1 MMYFVCYDI
10 ADPKRLRNVAKT
22 LENFG
27 LRVQY
32 SFFQCDMPHKIM
44 EDLKNKLLAMI
55 NINEDSLRIYPICE
69 DCLGKTVKMGKGSIF
84 EPKTFQIL

>member
-10 ADPKRLRNVAKT
+10 ADPERLRNVAKT

-32 SFFQCDMPHKIM
+32 SFFQCDMPRKVM
-44 EDLKNKLLAMI
+44 EELRDKLLTMI
-55 NINEDSLRIYPICE
+55 NINEDNLRIYPVCD
-69 DCLGKTVKMGKGSIF
+69 DCLWKTAKLGKGNIF
-84 EPKTFQIL
+84 EPKTYQIL

>member
-1 MMYFVCYDI
+1 MYFVCYDI

-69 DCLGKTVKMGKGSIF
+69 DCLGKTMKMGKGSIF